1 MARVAISSM
10 VIICMIIVAVLT
22 ILEMIGDIFISWFPM
37 YGWLKLALFISTT
50 QASSYVYGI
59 ALRPL
64 LAEYEAD
71 IDQELQRWRAK
82 CSQLVQS
89 AFLSVL

>member
-1 MARVAISSM
+1 M
-10 VIICMIIVAVLT
+10 
-22 ILEMIGDIFISWFPM
+22 
-37 YGWLKLALFISTT
+37 K
-50 QASSYVYGI
+50 ASSYVYGI

-89 AFLSVL
+89 AFLIVLQNFNLDALSAWFTNPNRVVGSLISFVFPMDIAIRLVHDSHI